1 MDRSF
6 PITFCLEIIFLLTV
20 FLYLNTTTIFAHC
33 AMCKTTTEQAIN
45 TSAVN
50 SLGLAVLFL
59 FVPAVIFF
67 ALMLLVIY
75 KYK

>member
-20 FLYLNTTTIFAHC
+20 FFYLSTTTIFAHC